1 VEKPEEYRWS
11 SYRSNAYGEKNDL
24 MTPHEQYLKLADNQ
38 KQRLSAYRGLFK
50 EVIDENLIKEISTSL
65 QTGTPL
71 GSQKFK
77 GEIEELLGMK
87 VGYTR
92 QGRPKKTEPLGFDE
106 KTQLKLF

>member
-1 VEKPEEYRWS
+1 
-11 SYRSNAYGEKNDL
+11 
-24 MTPHEQYLKLADNQ
+24 M
-38 KQRLSAYRGLFK
+38 
-50 EVIDENLIKEISTSL
+50 DENLIKEISTSL

-92 QGRPKKTEPLGFDE
+92 QGMPQKTEQFGFDE